1 MVPRKKNG
9 QRLVTALASLA
20 AALVVILLGL
30 WPLALLATPGILIY
44 CLCRLIALE
53 KRPASAV
60 PAASPV
66 PPASPAP
73 ASEQSALTVAFGVLQ
88 KRVTEAVHTS
98 YPAARWTWLQ
108 GNARELFS
116 RGEPLRIMLN
126 GAGGFRCAEVRVQNL
141 QFSGLIYQTLSQPAG
156 SPVEPKGGEKP
167 PEEDMDYGLLAFEWV
182 AANLQ
187 QLNAQCSESASQGRP
202 AFRIAAEELPHGD
215 SWPEI
220 CAELV
225 RNGFSAAS
233 VLADGIEVQITKE
246 TERE

>member
-9 QRLVTALASLA
+9 RRLVTALASLA
-20 AALVVILLGL
+20 AALVIILLGL
-30 WPLALLATPGILIY
+30 WPLALLATPGILLY

-53 KRPASAV
+53 KRPA
-60 PAASPV
+60 PAAPAVSPAL
-66 PPASPAP
+66 PSPPAP
-73 ASEQSALTVAFGVLQ
+73 ASEQTALIIAFGVLQ

-98 YPAARWTWLQ
+98 FPDARWTWLQ
-108 GNARELFS
+108 GNAKELFS

-141 QFSGLIYQTLSQPAG
+141 QFNGLIYQTLPQPAG
-156 SPVEPKGGEKP
+156 SPSEPKGEEEP
-167 PEEDMDYGLLAFEWV
+167 PKEETDYGLLAFEWV

-187 QLNAQCSESASQGRP
+187 QLNTQSSELAAQGKTV
-202 AFRIAAEELPHGD
+202 FRIPAEELPHGD

-233 VLADGIEVQITKE
+233 VLADGIEVQITEE